1 MNRHSVNPGPVVAHA
16 WMALVIALIPL
27 SALAYV
33 GPGAGLSAIG
43 SFLALIA
50 ALFLA
55 LVGFIWYP
63 VKRLLRRN
71 KHPKQDVAGGVDAG
85 ASADDLPA
93 DVKPHTP
100 RDS

>member
-1 MNRHSVNPGPVVAHA
+1 
-16 WMALVIALIPL
+16 MALLMGLTPL

-50 ALFLA
+50 AVFLA

-63 VKRLLRRN
+63 IKRLLRRN
-71 KHPKQDVAGGVDAG
+71 KQSNQGIDSSSIAAG
-85 ASADDLPA
+85 AQGAATPA
-93 DVKPHTP
+93 DANQHNP
-100 RDS
+100 RDP

>member
-43 SFLALIA
+43 SVLALIA

-63 VKRLLRRN
+63 IKRLLRRN
-71 KHPKQDVAGGVDAG
+71 KHQKQDVGGAAG
-85 ASADDLPA
+85 ASADAVPA
-93 DVKPHTP
+93 DANAQTP